1 MEPSVF
7 GNLSSSYPVQQQ
19 KVREICRSQKLHSSR
34 GEIEQV

>member
-1 MEPSVF
+1 MF
-7 GNLSSSYPVQQQ
+7 GNLSSSYPVQQQQQ